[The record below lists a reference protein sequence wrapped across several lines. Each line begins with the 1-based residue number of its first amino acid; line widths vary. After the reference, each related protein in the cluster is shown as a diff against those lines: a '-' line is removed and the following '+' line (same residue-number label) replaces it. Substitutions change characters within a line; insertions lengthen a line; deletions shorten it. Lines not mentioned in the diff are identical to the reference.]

1 MKLGQSD
8 ALALADSDCR
18 SLLMDRDGIAH
29 GTANRYQGWQRAMEQ
44 AELAG
49 WFKEA
54 SEGTK
59 GQPEN
64 NGQPDSKRPHEAP
77 ARNPASEARL
87 TSRERV
93 AVSSRRPAPLPDA
106 TDVVTQASPVPQE
119 VAGASMR
126 STTSA
131 GQVPAVGDQRSAG
144 APPVADVR
152 PVAIANTAGLGA
164 QRVAALWQV
173 APSVAPPLAQWNAL
187 IAQFRQAVLGSERG
201 ALDSAITA
209 KEPADPPSLRPAS
222 SEPMVRL
229 HTNSDIR
236 SEIIDEAEDDSE
248 APLPSSS
255 KEASSAAPSNP
266 PVRIH
271 VEWTEQGARV
281 WLGVDGDEIAVLPEI
296 RQQLGRMLSESGQ
309 QLLSLVCNGHT
320 VTERTPGNWD
330 KRVSL
335 AKLHEGQYRQ
345 VLQSGDWS
353 ADESMFHLY
362 EQGAR

>member
-8 ALALADSDCR
+8 ALALADSDGR

-54 SEGTK
+54 SDGAK

-64 NGQPDSKRPHEAP
+64 NGRPDSKRPYEAP

-87 TSRERV
+87 INRDRV
-93 AVSSRRPAPLPDA
+93 AVSSRRAAPPSDA
-106 TDVVTQASPVPQE
+106 TDVVTQASPILQE

-126 STTSA
+126 STTSVGQAPA
-131 GQVPAVGDQRSAG
+131 GGSQRSEG

-152 PVAIANTAGLGA
+152 PVAIANTAGPGA

-173 APSVAPPLAQWNAL
+173 APTAAPPLAQWNAL
-187 IAQFRQAVLGSERG
+187 IAQFRQAVLGSDRG
-201 ALDSAITA
+201 ALDGAITVMDR
-209 KEPADPPSLRPAS
+209 ADPPALKPVS
-222 SEPMVRL
+222 SELMVRL
-229 HTNSDIR
+229 HTNSDVR
-236 SEIIDEAEDDSE
+236 SEVIDEAEDDAE

-255 KEASSAAPSNP
+255 KEATSAAPSNP
-266 PVRIH
+266 PVRVH

-281 WLGVDGDEIAVLPEI
+281 WLGVDGDESTALPEI
-296 RQQLGRMLSESGQ
+296 RQQLDRMLSENGH
-309 QLLSLVCNGHT
+309 QLLSLVCNGRT
-320 VTERTPGNWD
+320 VIDGTPGSWD
-330 KRVSL
+330 KRISL

-353 ADESMFHLY
+353 ADQPMFHLY

>member
-8 ALALADSDCR
+8 ALALADSDGR

-54 SEGTK
+54 SDDTK
-59 GQPEN
+59 GRSDN
-64 NGQPDSKRPHEAP
+64 NGQPDSRRPHEAP

-87 TSRERV
+87 TSRDRV
-93 AVSSRRPAPLPDA
+93 AVSSRRAAPPPGA
-106 TDVVTQASPVPQE
+106 TEVAAQADPIPQE
-119 VAGASMR
+119 IAGASTR
-126 STTSA
+126 STASA
-131 GQVPAVGDQRSAG
+131 GQVPAVGSQSSAG
-144 APPVADVR
+144 ARPVADVR
-152 PVAIANTAGLGA
+152 PVAIANTAGPRT
-164 QRVAALWQV
+164 QHVAALWQA
-173 APSVAPPLAQWNAL
+173 APTAAPPLAQWNAL
-187 IAQFRQAVLGSERG
+187 IAQFRQAVLGSDRG
-201 ALDSAITA
+201 APDGAITA
-209 KEPADPPSLRPAS
+209 MERTDPPALKPVS
-222 SEPMVRL
+222 SEPMVRP
-229 HTNSDIR
+229 HANSDVL
-236 SEIIDEAEDDSE
+236 SEVIDETEDDPE
-248 APLPSSS
+248 TPLPSLS
-255 KEASSAAPSNP
+255 KEATSAAPSNP

-281 WLGVDGDEIAVLPEI
+281 WLGVDGDDSAALPEI
-296 RQQLGRMLSESGQ
+296 RQQLERMLSESGHR
-309 QLLSLVCNGHT
+309 LLSLVCNGRT
-320 VTERTPGNWD
+320 VTEGTPGSWD

-353 ADESMFHLY
+353 ADQPMFHIY